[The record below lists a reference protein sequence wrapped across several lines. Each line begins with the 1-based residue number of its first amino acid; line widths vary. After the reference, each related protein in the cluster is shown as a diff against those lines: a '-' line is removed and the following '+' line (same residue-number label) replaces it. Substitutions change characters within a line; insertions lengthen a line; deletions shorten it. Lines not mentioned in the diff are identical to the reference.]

1 MKILISGDNMQ
12 LEKTTIKMTV
22 RKIVRKNQ
30 ISGGILYDLY
40 FTVPSI
46 HPRYNK
52 VKEASIVGPI
62 VCVTEKHY
70 LPTVDGYKII
80 EDIMVGDSILYS
92 LDLITQ

>member
-1 MKILISGDNMQ
+1 MQ

-22 RKIVRKNQ
+22 RKIVKKKP
-30 ISGGILYDLY
+30 ISGGFLYDLY

-52 VKEASIVGPI
+52 IKEASIVGPI

-70 LPTVDGYKII
+70 LPTVDGYKLI
-80 EDIMVGDSILYS
+80 EDIQIGDSILCS
-92 LDLITQ
+92 LDLIIK